1 MRVEVVMPQMGES
14 VAEGTIIKW
23 FKEPGDEIQRD
34 ENLLEIS
41 TDKVDS
47 EIPSSH
53 EGKLAEIVVPE
64 GETVEV
70 GTTIAY
76 IETDKDA
83 DIESSETKTKTGEKS
98 KEKSTKEEKS
108 APAESAESKTTT
120 QQKIKTSGN
129 GSEERTGK
137 NFYSPLVLSIAEKE
151 NVSMDELRSI
161 EGTGINGR
169 VRKQDLLQYLEE
181 REKQPKKAAPSKQ
194 VEPITYT
201 GPMQGVDVIEMS
213 NMRKSIARHMR
224 TSVDTSA
231 HVYSVTEVDMSNIVK
246 YREQHKADFQQDEGF
261 KLTYTPFIVDATVK
275 ALKDFP
281 RVNSSVDMD
290 KGQILVKNFINV
302 GVAVAIESG
311 LIVPVI
317 KSADE
322 RNFLGL
328 ARETYRLAEKARN
341 NNLDPDD
348 VQNGTFT
355 ITNPGIFGNL
365 YGLPIINQPQTAILG
380 VGAIKKRPVVI
391 NDAIAIR
398 SMMYLSL
405 SYDHR
410 VIDGALGGQ
419 FLQRLVQYLEE
430 FDGEGVL

>member
-23 FKEPGDEIQRD
+23 FKEPGDEIKRD

-83 DIESSETKTKTGEKS
+83 EVETSGSKAETPEKT
-98 KEKSTKEEKS
+98 EEKS
-108 APAESAESKTTT
+108 SEKITPAEKTKSKTTT
-120 QQKIKTSGN
+120 KQAVKASGN
-129 GSEERTGK
+129 GAEERTGK

-161 EGTGINGR
+161 DGTGINGR

-181 REKQPKKAAPSKQ
+181 REEQPKRATPTKQ

-201 GPMQGVDVIEMS
+201 GPMQGVDVIEMD
-213 NMRKSIARHMR
+213 NMRKSIAKHMR

-246 YREQHKADFQQDEGF
+246 FREQHKAEFQKEEGF

-281 RVNSSVDMD
+281 HVNSSVDID
-290 KGQILVKNFINV
+290 KGQILVKNFINI

-341 NNLDPDD
+341 KNLNPDD

-410 VIDGALGGQ
+410 IIDGALGGQ

>member
-23 FKEPGDEIQRD
+23 FKEPGDEIKRD

-83 DIESSETKTKTGEKS
+83 EVETSGSKAETPEKT
-98 KEKSTKEEKS
+98 EEKS
-108 APAESAESKTTT
+108 SEKITPAEKTKSKTTT
-120 QQKIKTSGN
+120 KQAVKASGN
-129 GSEERTGK
+129 GAEERTGK
-137 NFYSPLVLSIAEKE
+137 NFYSPLVLSIAAKEK
-151 NVSMDELRSI
+151 VSMDELRSI
-161 EGTGINGR
+161 DGTGINGR

-181 REKQPKKAAPSKQ
+181 REKQPKQATPIKQ

-201 GPMQGVDVIEMS
+201 GPMQGVDVIEMD
-213 NMRKSIARHMR
+213 NMRKSIAKHMR

-246 YREQHKADFQQDEGF
+246 FREQHKAEFQKEEGF

-281 RVNSSVDMD
+281 HVNSSVDIN
-290 KGQILVKNFINV
+290 KGQILVKNFINI

-341 NNLDPDD
+341 KNLNPDD

-410 VIDGALGGQ
+410 IIDGALGGQ